1 MQLTRL
7 TSRPRI
13 ITLMLAVI
21 RYPLLDTVSG
31 LVHAVTTRFGGTS
44 QAPFAS
50 LNLGL
55 HVGDD
60 PQRVLANRAL
70 VLKALGFG
78 PGQLVLAAQ
87 VHGSQVAQVGA
98 ADAGRGSSDGAT
110 ALPGADALITATP
123 GLLLGVLVADC
134 APILLADPVSG
145 AIGVAHAGWRGTA
158 GDVAGNTVR
167 AMVAAFGTRPD
178 DLRALI
184 GPSIGPADFEV
195 GPEVAAAFRAALV
208 GPDAAGIV
216 RPGQGDRAT
225 VDLPEA
231 NRLLLLRAGLDPR
244 RIQVDKASTAAQVDR
259 FFSHRA
265 EAGRT
270 GRFGGFIGWPA
281 S

>member
-1 MQLTRL
+1 MSTSAPPSLSTTTPRL
-7 TSRPRI
+7 
-13 ITLMLAVI
+13 I
-21 RYPLLDTVSG
+21 RYALLDGVAG
-31 LVHAVTTRFGGTS
+31 LAHAVSTRIGGVS
-44 QAPFAS
+44 AAPFAG

-60 PQRVLANRAL
+60 PPRVLANRAL
-70 VLKALGFG
+70 VTSALGFR
-78 PGQLVLAAQ
+78 PADLVLAAQ
-87 VHGSQVAQVGA
+87 IHGANVARVSA
-98 ADAGRGSSDGAT
+98 ADAGRGSLDGAT
-110 ALPGADALITATP
+110 AVPAADALITATP

-195 GPEVAAAFRAALV
+195 GPEVTAAFRAAL

-265 EAGRT
+265 EGGLT